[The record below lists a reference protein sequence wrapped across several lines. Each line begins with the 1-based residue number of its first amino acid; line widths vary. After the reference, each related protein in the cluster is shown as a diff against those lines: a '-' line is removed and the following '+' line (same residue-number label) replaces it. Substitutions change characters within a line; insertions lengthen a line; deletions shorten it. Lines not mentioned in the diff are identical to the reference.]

1 MYRVTETYRGETI
14 IARRPPYPR
23 PGGGRFALARCTQE
37 DLRYLYDTLALTEA
51 VEYVEDYTETQA
63 PTDETID
70 EAPKKTARRTRRTA
84 AEPAGK

>member
-14 IARRPPYPR
+14 VAGRPPYPR
-23 PGGGRFALARCTQE
+23 PGGGRFDLDRCTQE

-51 VEYVEDYTETQA
+51 VEYVEDYTENQA

-70 EAPKKTARRTRRTA
+70 EVPKKTARRTRRTA